1 MRWFGHVWTIT
12 INALV
17 KKSKSI
23 QVERIKKGRGRQINI
38 SRTRKKNVVINE
50 IIGLWIWIA

>member
-1 MRWFGHVWTIT
+1 MRKIFLRWFGHVWTIA

-23 QVERIKKGRGRQINI
+23 QVERIKKGRGR
-38 SRTRKKNVVINE
+38 KKLTLVELGKKSVN
-50 IIGLWIWIA
+50 